1 LPCID
6 ESNEFP
12 KSKRVSVLKKDDT
25 MNMNNT
31 NGGGAG
37 PMVRVDDSV
46 NNSFDEYLCRDD
58 DFEESQQEPMNNGN
72 QQALQDKFSS

>member
-1 LPCID
+1 
-6 ESNEFP
+6 
-12 KSKRVSVLKKDDT
+12 